1 VLELA
6 LSMLVM
12 NLGGISP
19 AQAVADGTVNC
30 GTSGTFTIVSNEV
43 TTNTNC
49 QGSLSIPEGV
59 TSIKRDAFNV
69 GPDRSSY
76 ITSIVFPNSLATINE
91 SAFRAASRLTSIDFG
106 TGIQSI
112 VHWNFADSVA
122 LTSVTIP
129 SSVTS
134 IGVGVFY
141 GSTLLESVTFL
152 GNAPSVNSNAFN
164 GLKVGAVA
172 NVSSSATGFGANGST
187 WKYLRVSVAPAAPA
201 FTLSSS
207 SETRIVNTA
216 SNGFMINSTGGTIA
230 SFSISPS
237 APAGMSFNTTT
248 GAFTG
253 TPTSAASAIS
263 YVITATNASGSAT
276 ATFTL
281 TVSAAA
287 VVDNSAAQAAAA
299 AKREAEKR
307 AARVGI
313 YENFIY
319 YNTPTIQQFNT
330 AEIYGVTINNYSF
343 VTKEIQYLMW
353 KYNTMSVLPYQNV
366 MASLRDYNANNLFW
380 DYRTNTFLRD
390 ESATALSWN
399 QNSTMLVVENVVKKY
414 SIMDSICQPGKFS
427 QYTAFDLSSV
437 GLIPFKNKTIITYN
451 LRQIP
456 SYQRDDYYKIT
467 TLIKE
472 EYALI
477 QRRNQRLAKVLS
489 WKLKYS
495 KQVGSFLP

>member
-1 VLELA
+1 MEKLRALTLA
-6 LSMLVM
+6 LIMLVM
-12 NLGGISP
+12 SLVGISP
-19 AQAVADGTVNC
+19 AQAIADGTVNC
-30 GTSGTFTIVSNEV
+30 GTSGTFTIVSNIV

-49 QGSLSIPEGV
+49 RGSLSIPEGV
-59 TSIKRDAFNV
+59 TEIANGAFNLA
-69 GPDRSSY
+69 PDRSSF
-76 ITSIVFPNSLATINE
+76 ITSIIFPNSLTTIKE
-91 SAFRAASRLTSIDFG
+91 SAFRAASTLTSIDFG

-112 VHWNFADSVA
+112 VHWNFADSTS

-129 SSVTS
+129 SSVSS

-141 GSTLLESVTFL
+141 GSTQLESVTFL

-164 GLKVGAVA
+164 GLKAGAIA
-172 NVSSSATGFGANGST
+172 NVLSGSTGFGANGST
-187 WKYLRVSVAPAAPA
+187 WKYLLVSVAPAAPA

-207 SETRIVNTA
+207 SESRTVNTA
-216 SNGFMINSTGGTIA
+216 ATGFTINSTGGTIA
-230 SFSISPS
+230 SFAISPS
-237 APAGMSFNTTT
+237 APAGMSFNTAT

-253 TPTSAASAIS
+253 TPTSVASATP
-263 YVITATNASGSAT
+263 YTITATNASGSAT

-281 TVSAAA
+281 AVSTAV

-299 AKREAEKR
+299 AAKREAEKQ

-313 YENFIY
+313 YDNFIY

-353 KYNTMSVLPYQNV
+353 KYNAMSLLPYQNV
-366 MASLRDYNANNLFW
+366 MASLRDYSANNLFW

-399 QNSTMLVVENVVKKY
+399 QNSTMIVVENVVKKY
-414 SIMDSICQPGKFS
+414 AIMDSMCQPGKFS
-427 QYTAFDLSSV
+427 QYTANDLSSV
-437 GLIPFKNKTIITYN
+437 GLIPNQNKTLITYN
-451 LRQIP
+451 IRQKP
-456 SYQRDDYYKIT
+456 SYQKDDYYKIT
-467 TLIKE
+467 TLIQE

-477 QRRNQRLAKVLS
+477 QYRKKRLAAVLAWDFIQS
-489 WKLKYS
+489 N
-495 KQVGSFLP
+495 